1 LGPFLLILTS
11 GVILHK
17 PTFLKKTSFLLAV
30 TWLIISTILLTIPGT
45 KFPKDDWLSKIW
57 FDKWVHIGLF
67 ALLVFLWCWF
77 LFSRTIDH
85 KKLSAGFLLIAITG
99 LAYGATMELVQKYFV
114 VNRSFDGGDIIADGI
129 GCILGLLLARG
140 RYIKK

>member
-1 LGPFLLILTS
+1 
-11 GVILHK
+11 
-17 PTFLKKTSFLLAV
+17 LKKTSFLLAL

-67 ALLVFLWCWF
+67 ALLVYLWCWF
-77 LFSRTIDH
+77 LFSNNQKTERLIT
-85 KKLSAGFLLIAITG
+85 GFLFIAIAA
-99 LAYGATMELVQKYFV
+99 LAYGALMEFVQKYFV

-129 GCILGLLLARG
+129 GCVLGLLLAHG